1 MKNSVKAA
9 ICSATIAP
17 GAGFFVLRQHLLG
30 CCFLVPA
37 LGALIYILRHYFIKI
52 RAVSEQLLLG
62 EIPPD
67 VALMVAQVMNET
79 DPEKIRWLAV
89 ATWIFLASWI
99 ISIAASAYAG
109 HLRDK
114 KIVLSTPSV

>member
-9 ICSATIAP
+9 IFSAVIVP
-17 GAGFFVLRQHLLG
+17 GAGFFLLRQYLLG
-30 CCFLVPA
+30 FCFLFPA
-37 LGALIYILRHYFIKI
+37 LGALTYILRHYFIKT

-67 VALMVAQVMNET
+67 VTLMVAQVINET
-79 DPEKIRWLAV
+79 DPEKIRLLAV
-89 ATWIFLASWI
+89 ATWVFLASWL

-109 HLRDK
+109 HLHDK
-114 KIVLSTPSV
+114 STCAIKS